1 MSRGIRFLLLT
12 GACAATLAAADEF
25 DGLNEAVGVNL
36 TVDEG
41 FGARHSGM
49 GVTFPSFQRGADA
62 VANSPAAMNDV
73 DDFTFSTA
81 HAEKFGAAQFDDFA
95 FILPFESNSTLG
107 LGLSRY
113 GVSDVEYRPEGSNPL
128 QSQPAE
134 LFSVADYLLVGAFA
148 RRWGGLDLGFHLD
161 LLYRHLDQDGL
172 GMRADAQAQYTWE
185 GRYRVAAL
193 AKGLIPSSARWESG
207 YSEYEVPDL
216 LLGGSALFPA
226 PYFYGTLEVAG
237 QTEGLFAKRAKS
249 ESRANAGR
257 AYADPVE
264 LFKTSNLGLEFR
276 FDFGLALRAGVQEIA
291 PRSFASAA
299 TFGFG
304 YAWRSILGI
313 DYSFTPH
320 QDLLATH
327 RISLQLTPAFPKLN
341 GRGFRPRKTRAPAP
355 APDNHEP
362 RDEEGEIEEPAAIGT
377 IPAPAVNLPAEAV
390 TPPAAAPVVAPSP
403 GQIGSAPVPV
413 PAQSAPTAVPKPDA
427 PNAAKPASVPA
438 TTPVKAPV
446 KPEKEV
452 LEDEGTE

>member
-12 GACAATLAAADEF
+12 GACAASLAAAGDF

-95 FILPFESNSTLG
+95 FILPFESNSTMG

-172 GMRADAQAQYTWE
+172 GMRADAQAQYTWD
-185 GRYRVAAL
+185 GRFRLAAL

-207 YSEYEVPDL
+207 YSEYEIPDL
-216 LLGGSALFPA
+216 HLGGAALFPA

-237 QTEGLFAKRAKS
+237 QTEGLFAKRGKS

-264 LFKTSNLGLEFR
+264 LLKASNAGMEFR
-276 FDFGLALRAGVQEIA
+276 FDFGLALRVGLQEIA

-304 YAWRSILGI
+304 YAWRRILGI

-341 GRGFRPRKTRAPAP
+341 GRGFRPRSTQAPAP
-355 APDNHEP
+355 APIHREP
-362 RDEEGEIEEPAAIGT
+362 ADEEGEIEEPSSERPSAVKPPEAAAPPAPAPLA
-377 IPAPAVNLPAEAV
+377 IPAPAQPGSTPTPAAPQV
-390 TPPAAAPVVAPSP
+390 PPAPAADPAAPAAP
-403 GQIGSAPVPV
+403 
-413 PAQSAPTAVPKPDA
+413 AV
-427 PNAAKPASVPA
+427 AKPAPA
-438 TTPVKAPV
+438 KAPEKAPAKV
-446 KPEKEV
+446 EKEV
-452 LEDEGTE
+452 LEDEEEAE